1 MPNFGEE
8 TIKSMATFVK
18 ASSEGQSQW
27 QLSIPSSFCVT
38 IKIGRVYSLLY
49 LVCVSF
55 SSILHFLTSSWKGSG
70 FGPKLKDSV
79 VSLLWQSFETGIK
92 DIPTCLQ
99 LIIDFQ
105 INGNFNSVFG
115 LAEPVATVCPLVT
128 FRYVKNIEDEFF
140 PAFGVRVFQC
150 ILILFTTFRQGFTF
164 VVKLPK
170 QFFRTII
177 IIVNPAW
184 QAGVRRFGR
193 TNLKWAWA
201 FYWWTCVKMRKK
213 EFLMNT

>member
-1 MPNFGEE
+1 MP
-8 TIKSMATFVK
+8 AFVK

-55 SSILHFLTSSWKGSG
+55 SSILHFFTSSWKGSG

-105 INGNFNSVFG
+105 INGNFYRVLV
-115 LAEPVATVCPLVT
+115 LAEQVATVCPLIT
-128 FRYVKNIEDEFF
+128 FRHVKNREDEFF
-140 PAFGVRVFQC
+140 QAFGVRVFQY
-150 ILILFTTFRQGFTF
+150 ILILFTNFRQGF
-164 VVKLPK
+164 VVKLPT
-170 QFFRTII
+170 QFSWTTV

-184 QAGVRRFGR
+184 QADV
-193 TNLKWAWA
+193 
-201 FYWWTCVKMRKK
+201 
-213 EFLMNT
+213 

>member
-1 MPNFGEE
+1 MPNFGEK
-8 TIKSMATFVK
+8 TIKSMGTFVK

-55 SSILHFLTSSWKGSG
+55 SSILHFLTSSWKSSG
-70 FGPKLKDSV
+70 FGSKLKDSV

-105 INGNFNSVFG
+105 INGNFNSVLV

-128 FRYVKNIEDEFF
+128 FRHIEYWQHEFF
-140 PAFGVRVFQC
+140 FAFAVSIF
-150 ILILFTTFRQGFTF
+150 FFHF
-164 VVKLPK
+164 KL
-170 QFFRTII
+170 
-177 IIVNPAW
+177 
-184 QAGVRRFGR
+184 
-193 TNLKWAWA
+193 
-201 FYWWTCVKMRKK
+201 
-213 EFLMNT
+213 